1 MLEHDTCPGRPEFS
15 LIVLFAEGS
24 RLSDGQEGRNDRR
37 ESGKRKDARRV
48 LCGST
53 PEDTVSSGAIR
64 DESRSSTRVSRP
76 FPRGRALVCVPL
88 SSNPRDGASFFPV
101 ALFLSLIPFRSP
113 MRRFLSLSPSSS
125 QSTILLS
132 FFLFLSILSLF
143 IYPPLSYPVSSLH
156 SIIPV
161 HDYSHYTPLTQLCR
175 GPYDVSLI
183 LSPLPLPSPPGI
195 YDITEAVTME
205 EQNSHQQGVLP
216 MYSNLTY
223 FRKSYQCIKIYI

>member
-15 LIVLFAEGS
+15 LIVSFAEGS

-37 ESGKRKDARRV
+37 GSGKRKDARRV

-113 MRRFLSLSPSSS
+113 MRRFLSLS
-125 QSTILLS
+125 
-132 FFLFLSILSLF
+132 LFLSI
-143 IYPPLSYPVSSLH
+143 YNP
-156 SIIPV
+156 
-161 HDYSHYTPLTQLCR
+161 T
-175 GPYDVSLI
+175 LI
-183 LSPLPLPSPPGI
+183 LSLSIHSFTVHLSSFILSCKLVALDYTSPRLLPLYAFDAIMPWP
-195 YDITEAVTME
+195 
-205 EQNSHQQGVLP
+205 L
-216 MYSNLTY
+216 
-223 FRKSYQCIKIYI
+223 